1 MTETL
6 KAKSLFEISTVCI
19 IATLIGLAVFW
30 ILKRIN
36 QRKEQVESLSLT
48 SENIIPTKQSIKID
62 VFDLMIVIGII
73 LFFYANQ
80 VLAYLAPLNNSDQEA
95 LSDSKTDA
103 TTGIGIFDILLSN
116 IIFLIVG
123 AVIFSLA
130 SFSRG
135 RHPNHVFGLKNR
147 SRKYIVITTMIG
159 MFVAYIAVFIGSVI
173 SSLLLS
179 TREPKKENLQEIV
192 QTLMAN
198 DDISLKISI
207 AVSAII
213 FAPLIEEV
221 IFRGYI
227 YPVIKRF
234 SHPIFSCVITS
245 LLFAVIHSNIEGL
258 MPLFLLA
265 IVLTIFYEVSK
276 SIWVP
281 ILMHACF
288 NGVNT
293 ISILLIKDAL

>member
-36 QRKEQVESLSLT
+36 QKKEQVESLSLT
-48 SENIIPTKQSIKID
+48 SEHMISIKHSIKID
-62 VFDLMIVIGII
+62 VFDLMIVMGII

-80 VLAYLAPLNNSDQEA
+80 VLAYLTPLNNSNQQA
-95 LSDSKTDA
+95 LSDS
-103 TTGIGIFDILLSN
+103 TTGIGIFDIILSN

-135 RHPNHVFGLKNR
+135 RHPNHVFGFTNR
-147 SRKYIVITTMIG
+147 SRKFIFITTIIG
-159 MFVAYIAVFIGSVI
+159 VFVAYIAVFIGSVI

-179 TREPKKENLQEIV
+179 SREPKKENLQEIV

-198 DDISLKISI
+198 DDISLKIAI

-234 SHPIFSCVITS
+234 SHPVFSCVITS

>member
-36 QRKEQVESLSLT
+36 QRKEQVESPSLT
-48 SENIIPTKQSIKID
+48 SEKIIPTKQSIQID

-116 IIFLIVG
+116 IIFVIVG

-173 SSLLLS
+173 SNLLLS
-179 TREPKKENLQEIV
+179 NREPKKENLQEIV

-198 DDISLKISI
+198 DDISLIQDRIVDLVKAGLISKKESDSIEDLI
-207 AVSAII
+207 ADYVVAQHDSGNPAAAASVTPVRAIMDLSEA
-213 FAPLIEEV
+213 FTDD
-221 IFRGYI
+221 
-227 YPVIKRF
+227 KRF
-234 SHPIFSCVITS
+234 ARQLQRS
-245 LLFAVIHSNIEGL
+245 LATKYI
-258 MPLFLLA
+258 A
-265 IVLTIFYEVSK
+265 T
-276 SIWVP
+276 
-281 ILMHACF
+281 MH
-288 NGVNT
+288 N
-293 ISILLIKDAL
+293 